1 MQLKVLAE
9 LRNVDAEFAII
20 LIYLRLLALYVVGI
34 LLIDHKILSSK
45 EFFFYKYLGA
55 TLKIYHYLKVP
66 YRTMG
71 LFIIVTKMT
80 FTITYFA
87 SFLLLQEVLRSLT
100 VGKRFE
106 EL

>member
-1 MQLKVLAE
+1 MLKT
-9 LRNVDAEFAII
+9 
-20 LIYLRLLALYVVGI
+20 
-34 LLIDHKILSSK
+34 SQ
-45 EFFFYKYLGA
+45 
-55 TLKIYHYLKVP
+55 YLKVP